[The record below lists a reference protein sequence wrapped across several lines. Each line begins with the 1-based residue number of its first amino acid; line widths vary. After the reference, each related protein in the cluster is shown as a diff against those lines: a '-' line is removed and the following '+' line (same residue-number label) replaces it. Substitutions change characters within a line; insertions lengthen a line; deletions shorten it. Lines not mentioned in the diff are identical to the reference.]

1 MLCFVIIFYAT
12 FTHTHTSV
20 QYDGY
25 KKMADMKKI
34 EAFING
40 MKVQKILQIIQ
51 TDAVKMVPY
60 TLLHRNGF

>member
-12 FTHTHTSV
+12 FTHTHTHL
-20 QYDGY
+20 YNMMDI

-40 MKVQKILQIIQ
+40 MKVQKNF
-51 TDAVKMVPY
+51 TN
-60 TLLHRNGF
+60 HSN